1 MISEDVNVKM
11 LSSEKQ
17 ADAICVRVRLLK
29 SDFDKCL
36 SGHIK
41 EEEVVR
47 IAAECDNLVLE
58 ICPLMGTE
66 RILSLALLD
75 VALVGIPVNS
85 MLCRWDAVVAA
96 GMQLVGAVTAMRRW
110 SSSGDLGIETEL
122 ELGRFIGARFD
133 ETLYAIALVEKP
145 SIVGW
150 LCDVILSGG
159 YGARQAVEASEDDIR
174 KTWERSNSRL
184 RVQIDDPNMGD
195 VKDAIQ
201 DAWKM
206 FKWGFRA
213 IKGLRKAQLSSK
225 LLRSAGYNDDAIWS
239 SMLQA
244 VEETDRFSDDAQR
257 WVYMQGAACS
267 TPYAAK
273 VTDRDIIYLAA
284 GSRGGAAFRFYGG
297 SQYQRKP
304 EILILPDADLS
315 SVRGIRRT
323 IDGMVNLDSD
333 AEYVEAM
340 NTIHQQVGDLIISPI
355 LQRWSDLRSISLV
368 PVGAM
373 QGLPY
378 SSSKIT
384 GRRFSEILD
393 ITIAP
398 TAKTLIL
405 ATSQDSTSSTSN
417 GVIIGDPSTQHNYLE
432 KVPVEVNRVAA
443 VYGKNPDLLIS
454 YSENDTVYSGAHSND
469 DIIKMMSSGDIVHLA
484 CHGSEPRRRKAPT
497 LVIGNG
503 ISYKDF
509 EHHVLKS
516 GARVVLSSCWV
527 ALDSIEAPLAH
538 LGFPTML
545 LSAGAS
551 SVIAC
556 SWPVPDSLDTVD
568 FMVDLHQ
575 HLAKGLTASQAL
587 RSTVDNAIRKG
598 VSPEVWSAFEAYGR

>member
-1 MISEDVNVKM
+1 M
-11 LSSEKQ
+11 LSPEKQ
-17 ADAICVRVRLLK
+17 ADAICDRVRLLK

-36 SGHIK
+36 SRHIK
-41 EEEVVR
+41 EEEAVR
-47 IAAECDNLVLE
+47 IAAECDNVALE
-58 ICPLMGTE
+58 IFPLMGTE

-122 ELGRFIGARFD
+122 ELGRLIGARFD

-145 SIVGW
+145 SIAGW

-159 YGARQAVEASEDDIR
+159 YGARQAVEASEYDIR

-184 RVQIDDPNMGD
+184 RIPIDDPNMGH

-213 IKGLRKAQLSSK
+213 IKGLRRAQSSSQS
-225 LLRSAGYNDDAIWS
+225 LRSAGYNDDAIWS
-239 SMLQA
+239 NMLQA

-257 WVYMQGAACS
+257 WVYMQGVACS

-304 EILILPDADLS
+304 EILILPDADLN
-315 SVRGIRRT
+315 SVRGIRRA
-323 IDGMVNLDSD
+323 IDNMVDLESD
-333 AEYVEAM
+333 DEYVEVM
-340 NTIHQQVGDLIISPI
+340 NTIHQQVGDLIVSPI
-355 LQRWSDLRSISLV
+355 LQRWSDLSSISLV

-378 SSSKIT
+378 SSSKVT

-393 ITIAP
+393 VTIAP

-417 GVIIGDPSTQHNYLE
+417 GVIVGDPSTQHNYLE

-443 VYGKNPDLLIS
+443 VYGKDPDLLIS
-454 YSENDTVYSGAHSND
+454 YSENDTAYSGAHSND

-509 EHHVLKS
+509 EYHVLKS

-568 FMVDLHQ
+568 FMVDLHR

-587 RSTVDNAIRKG
+587 RSAVDNAIKKD